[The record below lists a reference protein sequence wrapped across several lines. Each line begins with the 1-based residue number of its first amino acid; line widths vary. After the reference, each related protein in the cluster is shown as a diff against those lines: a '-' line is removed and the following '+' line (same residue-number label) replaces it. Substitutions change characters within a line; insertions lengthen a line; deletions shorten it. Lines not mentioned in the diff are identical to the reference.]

1 MLKIVEAASNRVLF
15 AVDAWSPNCMEQ
27 ARDFTLD
34 NNWFVIRKEITFMG
48 DMIWWVG

>member
-1 MLKIVEAASNRVLF
+1 MLKIVEAATNKILF
-15 AVDAWSPNCMEQ
+15 AVDAWCMDCEEKAQ
-27 ARDFTLD
+27 EFANE